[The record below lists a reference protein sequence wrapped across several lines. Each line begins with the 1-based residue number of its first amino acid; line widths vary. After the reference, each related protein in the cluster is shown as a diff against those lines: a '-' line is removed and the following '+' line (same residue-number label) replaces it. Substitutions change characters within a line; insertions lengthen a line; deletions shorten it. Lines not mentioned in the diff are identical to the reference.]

1 MRSPTLLLGI
11 AVAVTASISPACSCD
26 DGGDTP
32 TDAGTTD
39 APADGG
45 VDIPPPDVFADVTET
60 AQHAT
65 PGLSAPV
72 FVVYTESNVPH
83 IYAENRED
91 LYRVE
96 GFVVARDRFFM
107 MDMARRLAQGTTS
120 AFLGQDALSTD
131 LESRT
136 TGMSVVA
143 ARSFERLTDEQRTLF
158 GAFAAGVNDY
168 IEAVRARRVAPP
180 REYEIAA
187 PVFGARSPAEMMEPF
202 ELEDVTALLTAV
214 TYNLGYET
222 GDVRREEAA
231 RALEAGDLYSGEDF
245 ADLRLAAAWDTYG
258 RVTNANGYHSASI
271 WGLETTGS
279 TALFPIVDPRGHTR
293 DHDTDAARRAPIPRD
308 MLSHL
313 ADALD
318 RFQERLGRTHEEG
331 FGSNAWAVGGSLT
344 TDGAA
349 ILEGDGHLGGT
360 VPTLFYRIGLD
371 TKLLGD
377 GDTRQTGLVF
387 PGLPIMAVGTNGEVA
402 WSQTQFFGDI
412 TDWYREEITLDA
424 SGAPATATFMG
435 MERPLVRVDEEY
447 VVADI
452 EALESVGRTETWPRW
467 ETFDG
472 RMLTRIEGRS
482 VDADTAP
489 GAGETVV
496 AVLGGFVI
504 PGDEDGDGTITAI
517 SFDYTGLEGPNYAL
531 TVDAWGHAGSV
542 REMYDTQQ
550 ALVAYSQN
558 IAAADSSGSVMFT
571 PYQVMPCRAHLARET
586 DGSWSPGAHP
596 GRLLDGTR
604 FGGFDLPLT
613 PEGRVD
619 EAAGTEPH
627 NCVVPLAEYPA
638 AIDPAESFVVTANN
652 DPGTMTEDNSLTND
666 PWYIGGPWHEDYRA
680 TRIAEMIRA
689 EAGTIDEDAVARMQ
703 ADVRSPLGAQ
713 LVPLILEAIEAAR
726 TAAAGTPPA
735 GSAEERMAAAWT
747 ARQADYEEFERRL
760 IAWRDGG
767 FRADAGVETFYHP
780 TVTAEERE
788 NAVATILFNAWLGPF
803 DQKTL
808 GDERLPNGTYAPTGG
823 AGRMRMLTRMIAGRG
838 AANPLADPA
847 WNPATEEHVFFD
859 VLGTAEVET
868 SQEITLA
875 AIDEALAFLRSEP
888 TEPGH
893 GGFGNDDWDSWIW
906 GLRHHVRFDSLIAD
920 FIDASDATFGFL
932 VDMFSIAPGDDI
944 PIADD
949 LPDGDP
955 RADLPGFPRPGD
967 NFVVDAANNGFGG
980 TRFTYGSIP
989 VFRMVIALRGDATT
1003 GRNILPAGQS
1013 GVPASDYFD
1022 DQARLWLG
1030 NETTPMR
1037 FAPEDVAAGAMSRE
1051 TFYPAR

>member
-1 MRSPTLLLGI
+1 MRRLTSLLVAAI
-11 AVAVTASISPACSCD
+11 ATTISPACSCD
-26 DGGDTP
+26 DDGDTP
-32 TDAGTTD
+32 ADAGTD
-39 APADGG
+39 AAADGG
-45 VDIPPPDVFADVTET
+45 VIIPPPDVFADVPESGQV
-60 AQHAT
+60 AV

-107 MDMARRLAQGTTS
+107 MDMARRLALGTAS
-120 AFLGQDALSTD
+120 SFLGQDALATD
-131 LESRT
+131 LQSRT

-143 ARSFERLTDEQRTLF
+143 ARSLERLTDEQRTLF
-158 GAFAAGVNDY
+158 GAYAEGVNHY
-168 IEAVRARRVAPP
+168 IEQVRARRVFPP
-180 REYEIAA
+180 REYELAG
-187 PVFGARSPAEMMEPF
+187 PVFGARAPADLMQPF
-202 ELEDVTALLTAV
+202 ELADVIALLTTV

-231 RALEAGDLYSGEDF
+231 RTLEAGELYTGEDF
-245 ADLRLAAAWDTYG
+245 ADLRLAAAWDTYS

-279 TALFPIVDPRGHTR
+279 TALFPIVDPRAR
-293 DHDTDAARRAPIPRD
+293 PRDTDAQRRAPIPAD
-308 MLSHL
+308 MISRL

-318 RFQERLGRTHEEG
+318 RLQLRLGRTHEEG
-331 FGSNAWAVGGSLT
+331 FGSNAWAVGGALT

-371 TKLLGD
+371 TKLLG
-377 GDTRQTGLVF
+377 GGETRQTGLAF
-387 PGLPIMAVGTNGEVA
+387 PGLPIMAVGTNGDVA

-412 TDWYREEITLDA
+412 TDWYREEIALDA
-424 SGAPATATFMG
+424 SGAPATSTFMG
-435 MERPLVRVDEEY
+435 TERPLVRVDEEY

-452 EALESVGRTETWPRW
+452 EALGSVGRTETWSRW

-472 RMLTRIEGRS
+472 RMITSIEGRA
-482 VDADTAP
+482 VEADAMP
-489 GAGETVV
+489 GAGESVV

-504 PGDEDGDGTITAI
+504 PSDEDGDGTITAI

-531 TVDAWGHAGSV
+531 TIDEWGHARSV
-542 REMYDTQQ
+542 REMYDAQG

-571 PYQVMPCRAHLARET
+571 PYQVMPCRAHLAREA

-604 FGGFDLPLT
+604 FGGFALPLT

-619 EAAGTEPH
+619 EAAGTEPGT
-627 NCVVPLAEYPA
+627 CVVPLAEYPA
-638 AIDPAESFVVTANN
+638 AIDPAESFVITANN

-680 TRIAEMIRA
+680 ARIADMIRA
-689 EAGTIDEDAVARMQ
+689 EAGSIDEDAVARMQ

-713 LVPLILEAIEAAR
+713 LVPLILESIEAAR
-726 TAAAGTPPA
+726 TAAAGTPAA

-747 ARQADYEEFERRL
+747 AGQADYEEFERRL
-760 IAWRDGG
+760 VAWRDAG
-767 FRADAGVETFYHP
+767 FVADAGVETFYHP
-780 TVTAEERE
+780 TVTDQERA

-803 DQKTL
+803 DRKTL
-808 GDERLPNGTYAPTGG
+808 EDERLPGGTYAPTGG
-823 AGRMRMLTRMIAGRG
+823 AGRMRMITRMIAGRG
-838 AANPLADPA
+838 ATNPLADPA

-859 VLGTAEVET
+859 VLGTPEVET

-875 AIDEALAFLRSEP
+875 SIDEALAFLRSEP

-893 GGFGNDDWDSWIW
+893 GGFGNDDWDGYLW
-906 GLRHHVRFDSLIAD
+906 GLRHHVRFDSLLGD

-932 VDMFSIAPGDDI
+932 VDMFTISPNRI

-949 LPDGDP
+949 LSADDP
-955 RADLPGFPRPGD
+955 RAGLPGFPRPGD
-967 NFVVDAANNGFGG
+967 NFAVDAASNGFSG

-1003 GRNILPAGQS
+1003 GRNVLPAGQS

-1022 DQARLWLG
+1022 DQARLWLA
-1030 NETTPMR
+1030 NEATPMR
-1037 FAPEDVAAGAMSRE
+1037 FAPEDVAAGATTRE
-1051 TFYPAR
+1051 TFYPR